1 MRVAKNWEQMKDL
14 SNLSLRDV
22 LQMLTEDRSDEET
35 DPKEDKPVEFC
46 TVEQF
51 NRMSPS
57 GTPPVQRLQDVREV
71 AGQAGADVLRIGASL
86 FQGYI
91 ILLFFFFER
100 LALAVS
106 AAAAKL
112 DLPVGLFEADAEFLP
127 HQGV

>member
-1 MRVAKNWEQMKDL
+1 MKVLRAKKQVGHGKWLAWLKGNVRFSQFTASAYMRVAKNWEQMKDL

-57 GTPPVQRLQDVREV
+57 GTPR
-71 AGQAGADVLRIGASL
+71 G
-86 FQGYI
+86 
-91 ILLFFFFER
+91 
-100 LALAVS
+100 
-106 AAAAKL
+106 
-112 DLPVGLFEADAEFLP
+112 
-127 HQGV
+127 